1 MVRFVPTPF
10 NALASISRFNPIV
23 MELNELIKDCAYRQK
38 KGLHFIISS
47 IVIWLLILGVHLTN
61 LTIEQKDI
69 LTFCCSAVLFPMAW
83 MLSKALKIDFEGK
96 GNPLTKAGILFSV
109 NQMLYILIAM
119 WVLAAVPEKM
129 LMVYA
134 MIFGAHLMPFSWL
147 YQSKSYLVFSI
158 AVPILSLIVGLFYP
172 PYVLAAIMVIIETVF
187 SICLYAECKRL

>member
-10 NALASISRFNPIV
+10 SALASISRFNPIV

-69 LTFCCSAVLFPMAW
+69 LTFCCSAVLFPLAW

-147 YQSKSYLVFSI
+147 YQSKSYLIFSI
-158 AVPILSLIVGLFYP
+158 AVPILSLIVGLLYP
-172 PYVLAAIMVIIETVF
+172 PYILAAMMVIIETVF